1 MEAVIWFGLLLLLAM
16 LAVQILLLKRPQA
29 KETDLTPMAAR
40 IEALERGLDRGV
52 ERLDRMQREELS
64 ASRREVREELERVR
78 ILVDGRLSEMR
89 KTVDEKLQETLDRKL
104 NDSFKAVSER
114 LEQVYRGLGEMQSL
128 AVEVG
133 DVRRA
138 LTNVRTRG
146 TWGEVQAGALLEEIL
161 TPDQFARNVATTG
174 TAERVEFAVRMPGAD
189 GDGPVWLPIDAKF
202 PVEDYLRLVDA
213 SESGDAAAVEL
224 HAKALEDR
232 VRECAKTIA
241 RKYLAPPRTTDF
253 AILYLPTE
261 SLYAE
266 VLRRPGVVESLQQ
279 QYRVTITGPTT
290 LSAFLNSLRMGF
302 RTLAIQQRSSEVWE
316 TLGQVKTEF
325 TKYSEVL
332 AKVQKKL
339 QEAAT
344 TVDSGL
350 VRTRAIERKL
360 RDVQEMPAGEE
371 PREDHLI
378 AGA

>member
-1 MEAVIWFGLLLLLAM
+1 MEPAIWFGLILLLIV
-16 LAVQILLLKRPQA
+16 LAVQVLLLKRPQP
-29 KETDLTPMAAR
+29 KETDLAPLGVR

-52 ERLDRMQREELS
+52 ERLDRMQREELA

-78 ILVDGRLSEMR
+78 VLVDGRLAEMR

-213 SESGDAAAVEL
+213 SEAGDAAGVEL
-224 HAKALEDR
+224 HAKALEER
-232 VRECAKTIA
+232 VRECAKTIC
-241 RKYLAPPRTTDF
+241 RKYLSPPRTTDF

-279 QYRVTITGPTT
+279 QFRVTITGPTT

-325 TKYSEVL
+325 TRYSEVL

-339 QEAAT
+339 QEAAN
-344 TVDSGL
+344 TVDTGL
-350 VRTRAIERKL
+350 VRTRAIERRL

-371 PREDHLI
+371 PGEDYMI
-378 AGA
+378 TGA